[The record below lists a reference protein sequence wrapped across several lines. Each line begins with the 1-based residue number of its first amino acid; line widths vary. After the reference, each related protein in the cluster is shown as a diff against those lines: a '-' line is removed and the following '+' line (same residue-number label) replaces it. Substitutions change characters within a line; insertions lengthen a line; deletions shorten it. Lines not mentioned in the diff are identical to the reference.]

1 MQAPGYPFKKSLII
15 PNISNIIFSFRLRF
29 HCFENIY
36 AIQML
41 DLFRFLSTQIVK
53 TKIYAVV
60 GGTEDQSESNT
71 VMYPYGIID

>member
-1 MQAPGYPFKKSLII
+1 MQAPGYPFKKSLIV
-15 PNISNIIFSFRLRF
+15 PNICNITFSFRLKF

-41 DLFRFLSTQIVK
+41 DLFWFLSTQIAK

-60 GGTEDQSESNT
+60 EGTEDPSESNT
-71 VMYPYGIID
+71 VMYPYGIIG